1 MNKIF
6 IPISTDGDP
15 PVYVPVL
22 KIGYSGERDYLLKM
36 PDRRQVRAVS
46 EYLNGEGLDV
56 FLGGEVV
63 QSRFDDSKY
72 VVEPYKSIDLVTVGP
87 EPQAKKIFE
96 KLTNLRN
103 GKSPFDYHN
112 VRFRVRQAFARPK
125 FDPNEVEEFWIN
137 AARANSNSSPMN
149 LSLVVDNLFRKYQRK

>member
-15 PVYVPVL
+15 SVYVPVL
-22 KIGYSGERDYLLKM
+22 KIAYGGERDYLLKR
-36 PDRRQVRAVS
+36 PDRRQARAVV

-72 VVEPYKSIDLVTVGP
+72 LAEPYNSIDLVTVGT
-87 EPQAKKIFE
+87 ESQAKKVFE
-96 KLTNLRN
+96 ALTELRN

-112 VRFRVRQAFARPK
+112 VRFRVHQTFERSE

-137 AARANSNSSPMN
+137 AARANPQSSPMN